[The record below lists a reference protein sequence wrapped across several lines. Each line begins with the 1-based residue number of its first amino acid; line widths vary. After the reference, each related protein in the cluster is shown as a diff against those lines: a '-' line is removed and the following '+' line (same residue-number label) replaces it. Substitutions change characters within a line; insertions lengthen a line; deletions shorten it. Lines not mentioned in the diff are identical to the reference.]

1 MIERIKFFEKKEKS
15 EQDIKS
21 NFKRQITSTDFT
33 MKLLKFDPLI
43 RNREKEEK
51 KEQII
56 PKKLDV
62 NRYPLNMNAQ
72 IKRANTV
79 IEFKQMNKINIEKHM
94 SNMKEEITKKIQYE
108 NPKILV
114 KTISIEEYLQ
124 KLYSSNKKVTII
136 KRKIPKK
143 LNTEEILNNMIENN
157 KAKNT
162 INEDFNENDFDNL
175 YIRKRSHTVSDALLN
190 IKKKEEEKKL
200 IEEEK
205 KKYQKKEK
213 EEKKKE
219 KELKKKEKEKKKKKG
234 KEEKKNKEFKE
245 KKIE

>member
-1 MIERIKFFEKKEKS
+1 MIERIKIFEKKEKT
-15 EQDIKS
+15 EDIKS
-21 NFKRQITSTDFT
+21 NFKRQITSKDFT

-56 PKKLDV
+56 PKKLDM
-62 NRYPLNMNAQ
+62 NRYSLNMNAQ

-94 SNMKEEITKKIQYE
+94 SNMKEEIKTKIQYE
-108 NPKILV
+108 NQQILI
-114 KTISIEEYLQ
+114 KKISIEEYLQ

-157 KAKNT
+157 KSKNKK
-162 INEDFNENDFDNL
+162 NEDIN
-175 YIRKRSHTVSDALLN
+175 
-190 IKKKEEEKKL
+190 
-200 IEEEK
+200 EK
-205 KKYQKKEK
+205 KKDNKNKKKRSKKE
-213 EEKKKE
+213 
-219 KELKKKEKEKKKKKG
+219 
-234 KEEKKNKEFKE
+234 
-245 KKIE
+245 